1 MTLTKMRFPQ
11 PRRATE
17 SIGKT
22 IAVSQSLTALESAVA
37 QALPGAGELLEVGRS
52 EDCPRGRFRCIAH
65 RNRLVASV
73 DASDGTPACSLACLP
88 PKKFLK
94 SGARVP
100 AWWFSAYE
108 ELGGGSPW
116 HDGFDDNGSYYWTV
130 DLLRTRGS
138 AVKVIPM
145 GFSKQSGKDFGE
157 HPKRASFR
165 TLLESSG
172 LLDVDSLLLY
182 WKLLPC
188 ETGRSPVVAS
198 LHSQVFPDAGKG
210 SLDGIARALARAKR
224 VFDDS
229 RDFAAFWTFTSL
241 DRVVLY

>member
-1 MTLTKMRFPQ
+1 MNLTKTRFPQ
-11 PRRATE
+11 PRRATK

-22 IAVSQSLTALESAVA
+22 IAVSQSLTALESPVA
-37 QALPGAGELLEVGRS
+37 QSLPGAGELIEVGLS
-52 EDCPRGRFRCIAH
+52 QDCPRGRFTCTAR

-73 DASDGTPACSLACLP
+73 DPSDGSPTYSLACLP

-94 SGARVP
+94 AGARVP

-130 DLLRTRGS
+130 DLLRTRGK

-145 GFSKQSGKDFGE
+145 GFAKQSEKDFGE

-165 TLLESSG
+165 TLLESCG
-172 LLDVDSLLLY
+172 LLDVDSLVLY

-198 LHSQVFPDAGKG
+198 LHPPMFFDDEKV
-210 SLDGIARALARAKR
+210 SLDGIAHALARAKR

-229 RDFAAFWTFTSL
+229 RDFAAFWTFTCL

>member
-1 MTLTKMRFPQ
+1 MDRTKARFPQ
-11 PRRATE
+11 PRRTTKA
-17 SIGKT
+17 IGKT
-22 IAVSQSLTALESAVA
+22 IAVSQSLTALESPVA
-37 QALPGAGELLEVGRS
+37 QSLPGAGELIEVGPAQ
-52 EDCPRGRFRCIAH
+52 DCSRGRFTCIVR
-65 RNRLVASV
+65 RNRLIASV
-73 DASDGTPACSLACLP
+73 DPTDGSPTVSLACLP

-94 SGARVP
+94 VGARVP

-116 HDGFDDNGSYYWTV
+116 HDGFDDNGTYYWTI
-130 DLLRTRGS
+130 DLLRTRGK
-138 AVKVIPM
+138 AVSVIPM
-145 GFSKQSGKDFGE
+145 GFSKESAKDFGE
-157 HPKRASFR
+157 HPKRPKFR

-172 LLDVDSLLLY
+172 LLDVDSLAVY

-198 LHSQVFPDAGKG
+198 LHPPMFPDELKA
-210 SLDGIARALARAKR
+210 SIDGIARALAGAKR

-229 RDFAAFWTFTSL
+229 PDFAAFWTFTCL